1 MEVFMYKD
9 GLSRRQFLQMMASG
23 TTAAIVASVTPLAS
37 FAQGDMMYNEAPM
50 LADLVAAGS
59 LPPVAERLP
68 KNPRVVTPTE
78 EIGQYGGTLRR
89 ALKGISDRW
98 GPTKLNEEMAIE
110 WDIPDPDTVN
120 VVANYISEWT
130 QNDDASEYTFTL
142 RDGLKWSD
150 GHPFTTDD
158 VQFWYDEFYMGEI
171 EGQEATI
178 TIGGVPMEL
187 EVIDELTYKVSFP
200 TPNPLLPLVIA
211 KITLGS
217 WAGPTMAAPKHYLSQ
232 FIPHLTDDQSKI
244 DAAIEKEGV
253 ETWQQ
258 LMGGSNAPVSGWFYN
273 PEVPTMCAWTSVNH
287 PSNDPWLATRN
298 PYYHAVDPEG
308 NQYPYID
315 GWTHAW
321 FDDASVFDLWIAQ
334 GQIDAHLRHVNAA
347 NFTFYKENEEAGDY
361 TVKLWRVASTN
372 AFFPNISHKDPVLRA
387 IFDDARFREALS
399 ISINR
404 QELNDLVY
412 EGLLE
417 PRQASP
423 VSGSPNFDPEFETR
437 WTEYDPDRANALL
450 DEMGLDKKGDD
461 GFRLNPDGD
470 PLVITI
476 LFTDALGGSRS
487 DEVTLVEGYWEAIGL
502 NINQELVERSL
513 YESRTNNGDVDI
525 GVWGADRNSVVMAD
539 TTRYTGAQSDGPWA
553 PLYGQW
559 WSNEEGAAKE
569 EPPDGHPIKEIWRL
583 WEATQSEADEATRNA
598 LFKQMLDIHKE
609 HPYMIGT
616 VGEAPSPFI
625 VKNNVGNIP
634 DGQINDDT
642 LRSPGGIPPIT
653 WFFRS

>member
-1 MEVFMYKD
+1 VFIINMEVFMYKD

-258 LMGGSNAPVSGWFYN
+258 LMGGSNAPVSGWFLI
-273 PEVPTMCAWTSVNH
+273 PKSRQCVH
-287 PSNDPWLATRN
+287 GHR
-298 PYYHAVDPEG
+298 
-308 NQYPYID
+308 
-315 GWTHAW
+315 
-321 FDDASVFDLWIAQ
+321 
-334 GQIDAHLRHVNAA
+334 
-347 NFTFYKENEEAGDY
+347 
-361 TVKLWRVASTN
+361 
-372 AFFPNISHKDPVLRA
+372 
-387 IFDDARFREALS
+387 S
-399 ISINR
+399 II
-404 QELNDLVY
+404 
-412 EGLLE
+412 
-417 PRQASP
+417 
-423 VSGSPNFDPEFETR
+423 
-437 WTEYDPDRANALL
+437 
-450 DEMGLDKKGDD
+450 
-461 GFRLNPDGD
+461 
-470 PLVITI
+470 
-476 LFTDALGGSRS
+476 
-487 DEVTLVEGYWEAIGL
+487 
-502 NINQELVERSL
+502 
-513 YESRTNNGDVDI
+513 
-525 GVWGADRNSVVMAD
+525 
-539 TTRYTGAQSDGPWA
+539 
-553 PLYGQW
+553 
-559 WSNEEGAAKE
+559 
-569 EPPDGHPIKEIWRL
+569 H
-583 WEATQSEADEATRNA
+583 
-598 LFKQMLDIHKE
+598 QMIH
-609 HPYMIGT
+609 G
-616 VGEAPSPFI
+616 
-625 VKNNVGNIP
+625 
-634 DGQINDDT
+634 
-642 LRSPGGIPPIT
+642 
-653 WFFRS
+653 